1 MSDLQARPQAKKT
14 SKQGEA
20 AAVAA
25 KTRTSAKAKCA
36 KSPKGK
42 KQLRKRRRRQMRA
55 ILALAGLIVVL
66 LALCGWQ
73 FAEYKGFQQKRAAV
87 DGHTFFEG
95 VFVEGVDVS
104 DMTLDEA
111 LDYWENTIEPTYASR
126 TVTLSDGTQIVA
138 EDVGYTSNYRQ
149 VLRAAYDACRTG
161 GLEDQY
167 QTLGGIGAGM
177 DYSVSRS
184 FCTREALEQV
194 AMGVALNTS
203 HLPVDAKPVG
213 FDAEKQLF
221 VFGDTVDGQTLD
233 REALC
238 NDVEAAFAQGG
249 GEVELKFTYTE
260 AEVPVDG
267 YGLIATYSTDASTS
281 SSARIH
287 NIRLAMS
294 TINGTCLQP
303 GETFSFNG
311 VVGKR
316 TKEAGYRPAPA
327 YSAMQTVMEYGGGIC
342 QVSSTLYAAVRKA
355 GLEVV
360 ERYPHSL
367 SVSYIPKG
375 MDATVDWGNKD
386 FKFKNNRSEPIY
398 IACYVDGFEQVHVS
412 LYGSL

>member
-14 SKQGEA
+14 SKQGAA

-25 KTRTSAKAKCA
+25 KTRTSAKAGCA

-111 LDYWENTIEPTYASR
+111 LDYWETTIEPAYASR

-184 FCTREALEQV
+184 FCTREAL
-194 AMGVALNTS
+194 
-203 HLPVDAKPVG
+203 
-213 FDAEKQLF
+213 
-221 VFGDTVDGQTLD
+221 
-233 REALC
+233 
-238 NDVEAAFAQGG
+238 
-249 GEVELKFTYTE
+249 
-260 AEVPVDG
+260 
-267 YGLIATYSTDASTS
+267 
-281 SSARIH
+281 
-287 NIRLAMS
+287 
-294 TINGTCLQP
+294 
-303 GETFSFNG
+303 
-311 VVGKR
+311 
-316 TKEAGYRPAPA
+316 
-327 YSAMQTVMEYGGGIC
+327 
-342 QVSSTLYAAVRKA
+342 
-355 GLEVV
+355 
-360 ERYPHSL
+360 
-367 SVSYIPKG
+367 
-375 MDATVDWGNKD
+375 
-386 FKFKNNRSEPIY
+386 
-398 IACYVDGFEQVHVS
+398 
-412 LYGSL
+412 

>member
-1 MSDLQARPQAKKT
+1 ML
-14 SKQGEA
+14 
-20 AAVAA
+20 
-25 KTRTSAKAKCA
+25 
-36 KSPKGK
+36 
-42 KQLRKRRRRQMRA
+42 A
-55 ILALAGLIVVL
+55 IPAI
-66 LALCGWQ
+66 
-73 FAEYKGFQQKRAAV
+73 
-87 DGHTFFEG
+87 
-95 VFVEGVDVS
+95 
-104 DMTLDEA
+104 
-111 LDYWENTIEPTYASR
+111 
-126 TVTLSDGTQIVA
+126 TV
-138 EDVGYTSNYRQ
+138 R

-167 QTLGGIGAGM
+167 QTLGSIGAGM
-177 DYSVSRS
+177 DYAVSRS

-221 VFGDTVDGQTLD
+221 SSCSETPSTG
-233 REALC
+233 RRWIAEALC
-238 NDVEAAFAQGG
+238 DDVEAALAQGG

-294 TINGTCLQP
+294 AINGTCLQP

-311 VVGKR
+311 RGGQAHQR
-316 TKEAGYRPAPA
+316 SRLSPRARLRGDADRHGIRRRHLPGILDALRPRCSRPGSRSS
-327 YSAMQTVMEYGGGIC
+327 SAIPILCPSPISPRAWTPRWTGATRI
-342 QVSSTLYAAVRKA
+342 SS
-355 GLEVV
+355 
-360 ERYPHSL
+360 
-367 SVSYIPKG
+367 
-375 MDATVDWGNKD
+375 
-386 FKFKNNRSEPIY
+386 FKNNRSEPIY